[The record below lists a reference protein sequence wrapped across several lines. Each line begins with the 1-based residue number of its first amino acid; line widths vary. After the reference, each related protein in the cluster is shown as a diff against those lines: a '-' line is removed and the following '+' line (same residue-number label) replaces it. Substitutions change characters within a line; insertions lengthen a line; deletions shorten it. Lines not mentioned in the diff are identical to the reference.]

1 MNYFIIQMTSIR
13 PLKERIV
20 IAVVS
25 TSTSFQLQRR
35 FNFNDVS
42 NSTSFQLQRRFN
54 LDVQLTSKQ
63 PQYIERIVSYIA
75 YHYTLLIIKHACS
88 FNVHKTFILLLCVSS
103 LQRFSRFIRCPWSFN
118 VHKTSKITYREN
130 TASTNSWM
138 NWYWSEMSA
147 TRQKA

>member
-88 FNVHKTFILLLCVSS
+88 FKVHKTFILLLCVSS
-103 LQRFSRFIRCPWSFN
+103 LQRFSTFIRCPWCS
-118 VHKTSKITYREN
+118 TSTITM
-130 TASTNSWM
+130 TGASSGMYQPRCVLSSTFSV
-138 NWYWSEMSA
+138 SVS
-147 TRQKA
+147 